1 MTEHPERP
9 VHGTGRVENTVWVV
23 LLLVLCL
30 WAAWRIGAFDLT
42 NTVMIDGREIEAPN
56 VYAWVDH
63 PFHATRAHVLLESLK
78 EGDILRWVGNHQ
90 GGYPVEFYPLGI
102 PWLDVALWALFL
114 GTVPI
119 IALHKLAVVAVF
131 VLPAVSYSILS
142 RGDRIHPGVA
152 VLATAL
158 HFAVPGHWLNGGYT
172 ELVGWGLVTNVA
184 GGSLALLASAAL
196 ARFVVRREH
205 AMGVLAVLAA
215 AAGACTNPRSLFA
228 VVIAAIAILATAT
241 VGGDRQQVKARFIE
255 VSSRIGLVG
264 VLALLLAM
272 PVVLALFRYNEEY
285 FFLHY
290 EFYVPV
296 TELWTASMSAV
307 SLPVL
312 IMAITGAGVA
322 LLRWPCTVAQAMA
335 VTLVAY
341 VLFTLAVAT
350 SGWVPPLVEQLEAP
364 RLMPFLRQLMI
375 FFGAWALGAG
385 LQTVSRRVP
394 VWQRTHASSAALLGV
409 AVAALVIFVRPAS
422 FVHENFHGLTPV
434 DTTGDD
440 DFALFMEAIEE
451 AESEREDGTSIF
463 VVGNRE
469 DRPYWWH
476 QQLWAPVASPGP
488 FYYDDWLWYWHQDH
502 RGPYDYRNGYSFP
515 NPSDALTAEYLWNN
529 GISVVVVTDMSVPSG
544 TSPRVAA
551 RTSPALAFN
560 TTIGQWDIYRV
571 VEPTSIVTNGDSL
584 PEETEIHHGHIIARF
599 DDGNGTV
606 AVRQNWF
613 PRWEALANGEKVDIT
628 RRDDGY
634 MEINVPPGPVTIE
647 LSYGV
652 TLLDWAGRAATIA
665 GVAGIIAFAVRGRHL
680 MAPRNTWRNTLPAQ
694 GSN

>member
-1 MTEHPERP
+1 MPEPGDQP
-9 VHGTGRVENTVWVV
+9 VDDSGRVEGRVWLV
-23 LLLVLCL
+23 LLLAMCL

-42 NTVMIDGREIEAPN
+42 NIVTIQGREIEVPN

-63 PFHATRAHVLLESLK
+63 PFHATRAHLLLESLK
-78 EGDILRWVGNHQ
+78 EGDLLRWVGNHQ

-114 GTVPI
+114 GTMPI

-131 VLPAVSYSILS
+131 LLPAVSYWVLA

-152 VLATAL
+152 LLATAL

-228 VVIAAIAILATAT
+228 VVIAAIAILATVTAA
-241 VGGDRQQVKARFIE
+241 GDRQQAKARFTDA
-255 VSSRIGLVG
+255 VSRIGLVG

-272 PVVLALFRYNEEY
+272 PVVLALFRYNAEY

-290 EFYVPV
+290 EFYEPV

-312 IMAITGAGVA
+312 IMAIIGTGVA
-322 LLRWPCTVAQAMA
+322 ILGRPCTVAQSLA

-341 VLFTLAVAT
+341 VLFTMAVAA
-350 SGWVPPLVEQLEAP
+350 SSWVPPLVEQLEAP
-364 RLMPFLRQLMI
+364 RLMPYQRQLTMY
-375 FFGAWALGAG
+375 FGAWALGAG
-385 LQTVSRRVP
+385 LQKISQQIP
-394 VWQRTHASSAALLGV
+394 VWKRAYASSAVIMVV

-422 FVHENFHGLTPV
+422 FVPENFHGLTPV

-440 DFALFMEAIEE
+440 DFPLFMEAIEE
-451 AESEREDGTSIF
+451 AESEREEGTSIF

-469 DRPYWWH
+469 DRAYWWH

-488 FYYDDWLWYWHQDH
+488 FYYDDWLWYWHRDH

-515 NPSDALTAEYLWNN
+515 NPGDALTAEYLRNN

-544 TSPRVAA
+544 PSPRMAA
-551 RTSPALAFN
+551 RTSPALALD
-560 TTIGQWDIYRV
+560 TTIGQWEIYSV
-571 VEPTSIVTNGDSL
+571 VDPTSIVSNGDSM
-584 PEETEIHHGHIIARF
+584 PEDTEIDNGDIVARF
-599 DDGNGTV
+599 DDGGGTV
-606 AVRQNWF
+606 VVRQNWF
-613 PRWEALANGEKVDIT
+613 PRWEAFASGEKVDIT

-634 MEINVPPGPVTIE
+634 MELNVPPGPVSIE
-647 LSYGV
+647 LRYGV
-652 TLLDWAGRAATIA
+652 TLLDWVGRIAAIA
-665 GVAGIIAFAVRGRHL
+665 GVAGTVGFTIRGRHL
-680 MAPRNTWRNTLPAQ
+680 FARRR
-694 GSN
+694 G

>member
-1 MTEHPERP
+1 MHA
-9 VHGTGRVENTVWVV
+9 TGRVENGFWVV
-23 LLLVLCL
+23 LVVVLCM
-30 WAAWRIGAFDLT
+30 WVAWWIGAFDLT
-42 NTVMIDGREIEAPN
+42 NTVTVDGRGIEVPN

-131 VLPAVSYSILS
+131 VLPAVSYWILA

-152 VLATAL
+152 FLATAL

-184 GGSLALLASAAL
+184 GGSLALVASAAL
-196 ARFVVRREH
+196 ARFVVRRDH
-205 AMGVLAVLAA
+205 AMGVLAVFAA

-241 VGGDRQQVKARFIE
+241 ASGDRQQVKARFIDAA
-255 VSSRIGLVG
+255 SRIGLVG

-272 PVVLALFRYNEEY
+272 PVVLALFRYNAEY

-290 EFYVPV
+290 EYYEPV

-312 IMAITGAGVA
+312 IMAIIGAGLA
-322 LLRWPCTVAQAMA
+322 LFRWPCTVAQALA
-335 VTLVAY
+335 LTLVAY
-341 VLFTLAVAT
+341 VLFTMAVAT

-364 RLMPFLRQLMI
+364 RLMPFQRHLMI
-375 FFGAWALGAG
+375 YFGALALGAG
-385 LQTVSRRVP
+385 LQAVSRRVP
-394 VWQRTHASSAALLGV
+394 IWKPTHAPSVTLLVV

-422 FVHENFHGLTPV
+422 FVPENFHGLTPV

-440 DFALFMEAIEE
+440 DFALFMEAIEQ
-451 AESEREDGTSIF
+451 AESERVDGTSIF

-488 FYYDDWLWYWHQDH
+488 FHYDDWLWYWHRDH
-502 RGPYDYRNGYSFP
+502 PGPYDYRNGYSFP
-515 NPSDALTAEYLWNN
+515 NPGDALAAGYLWNN

-544 TSPRVAA
+544 PPPRVAA
-551 RTSPALAFN
+551 RTSPALEFN

-571 VEPTSIVTNGDSL
+571 VEPTAIVTNGGSV
-584 PEETEIHHGHIIARF
+584 PEEAEVDNGHITARF

-606 AVRQNWF
+606 VVRQNWF
-613 PRWEALANGEKVDIT
+613 PRWEAFANGEKADIT

-634 MEINVPPGPVTIE
+634 MEIDVPPGPVTIE
-647 LSYGV
+647 IIYGV
-652 TLLDWAGRAATIA
+652 TFLDWVGRAATVVGA
-665 GVAGIIAFAVRGRHL
+665 AGIIVFAIGGRGLLARGHV
-680 MAPRNTWRNTLPAQ
+680 WRSILPAEECKR
-694 GSN
+694 